1 MSDWHAL
8 IRLGFLD
15 YWYFN
20 WYFHHTVGYF
30 IQSFQNDDPNL
41 AQVLQHLIATP
52 PTFIKKSDPPVHEAL
67 KGTWETLK
75 ERLMFIFA
83 KRHVLVR
90 SPNNMEKSY
99 LETLISASI
108 DALRR
113 NKHLLKITV
122 SNETKLLFSK
132 FMTCRN
138 YFCNRH
144 KYADI
149 KDVTSLCI
157 HDFHLFTFYI

>member
-8 IRLGFLD
+8 IRLRFLD

-20 WYFHHTVGYF
+20 WYFHHKVGYF

-67 KGTWETLK
+67 KSTWETLK

-90 SPNNMEKSY
+90 SPNNMEKNY

-122 SNETKLLFSK
+122 SNETKALVFEVYD
-132 FMTCRN
+132 M
-138 YFCNRH
+138 
-144 KYADI
+144 
-149 KDVTSLCI
+149 
-157 HDFHLFTFYI
+157 